1 MTSVMDGDNKDLS
14 VSSDNLACSNSV
26 SLPVGWEADYDEES
40 GKVFYVDH
48 MRSVVCRLH
57 ATG

>member
-1 MTSVMDGDNKDLS
+1 MTSVMNSNKDLS
-14 VSSDNLACSNSV
+14 ASSDSSVCSNSI

-48 MRSVVCRLH
+48 MR
-57 ATG
+57 